1 MEKGSKIVL
10 KTEIFTPPT
19 LETISREYGVD
30 MEFLVE
36 QYELGSKEELEHTP
50 DMELAES
57 IALHHLNENPNYYI
71 LLRKAL
77 EEDEAKKLEGYYAK
91 GGSLTCE
98 QLKDNIIKFIDKL
111 IKIKK
116 EREEVLRNTLMRET
130 PDPPKSIEEINIEKY
145 EAYLKEKKQKKAF
158 NYICNTCLVQKTKE
172 EFRSHNHDCRKCE
185 NIKNAARA
193 KVKNYNK
200 KRKSRAKSSVVNKAS

>member
-71 LLRKAL
+71 ILRKAL
-77 EEDEAKKLEGYYAK
+77 EEDEANKLEGYYA
-91 GGSLTCE
+91 
-98 QLKDNIIKFIDKL
+98 
-111 IKIKK
+111 
-116 EREEVLRNTLMRET
+116 
-130 PDPPKSIEEINIEKY
+130 
-145 EAYLKEKKQKKAF
+145 
-158 NYICNTCLVQKTKE
+158 
-172 EFRSHNHDCRKCE
+172 
-185 NIKNAARA
+185 
-193 KVKNYNK
+193 
-200 KRKSRAKSSVVNKAS
+200 